1 MARARELS
9 RRASQPHRRTRVS
22 AVKLRSVMKYGS
34 CSTSTQR
41 ALRALA
47 DRCASREGEPQR
59 TNAVRPASA
68 RSSRVAVT
76 RPSGSL
82 FTVRAKCA
90 FHSVAVAPSSV
101 TSHCVTKNEAMNSP
115 AKPTPSRSAPLHQ
128 RGWPRYGRC
137 WCAGRRRS
145 IVAARRMWL
154 EPSAIS
160 NAPPRAQPTPVPRGW
175 PHCMRARLSPF
186 GSAMGSSIQR
196 LFGHGT
202 PLVLL
207 LQVLVLSATLSHH
220 HVSPSRS
227 AVLSDS
233 CRGDALHEADGIGRL
248 IDKWPTIL
256 HSRHVKSSHMSRQV
270 KFKLS
275 P

>member
-1 MARARELS
+1 M
-9 RRASQPHRRTRVS
+9 
-22 AVKLRSVMKYGS
+22 
-34 CSTSTQR
+34 
-41 ALRALA
+41 
-47 DRCASREGEPQR
+47 
-59 TNAVRPASA
+59 
-68 RSSRVAVT
+68 AVT

-115 AKPTPSRSAPLHQ
+115 AKPTPSRSAPFHQ
-128 RGWPRYGRC
+128 RGWPGYGRC
-137 WCAGRRRS
+137 LCASRRRS

-160 NAPPRAQPTPVPRGW
+160 NAPPRAQPIPVPRGW
-175 PHCMRARLSPF
+175 PNCMRARLSPF

-196 LFGHGT
+196 LVGHGM
-202 PLVLL
+202 PQLL
-207 LQVLVLSATLSHH
+207 LVLSATLSHH

-233 CRGDALHEADGIGRL
+233 CRGSADAAVAKSRNGR
-248 IDKWPTIL
+248 W
-256 HSRHVKSSHMSRQV
+256 
-270 KFKLS
+270 
-275 P
+275 